1 MGKPTPRRIAIVYPA
16 TVTWM
21 ARFLHG
27 LRRYAAKEGGW
38 HLFTSPPTLDTA
50 GESALT
56 LRAMR
61 GWKGDAMIAMSN
73 DERELREIHRTGL
86 PTVNLAAGLKKSHG
100 VPRVMVN
107 HFLAGRMAADHLL
120 ERGLRHL
127 AFFGWKG
134 QWYSEQRQLG
144 FAQRAGESGATCH
157 ELLQSTQ
164 EEPDRSWP
172 ERIAGIIHW
181 LHSLPRP
188 AGIFAVQD
196 YRALL
201 LVEACQEAGL
211 RIPDDIAVIGMDNDE
226 TVCEHCTPTLT
237 SVSRNS
243 ERVGWET
250 ASLLDRMMQGEAAPM
265 EDLLLEPD
273 GVVAR
278 QSTDMLYCAEPVVQ
292 TALDFMRSNLHAQF
306 NIEQLAEKAGV
317 SKRTLETRFREHLN
331 TSPHD
336 FLTKL
341 RVQHA
346 QALMQMPLKRTIEET
361 ALECGFG
368 TAPAFYAAFRRIAG
382 EAPGAFRKRYLARD
396 MTQALGT
403 AE

>member
-1 MGKPTPRRIAIVYPA
+1 MRKPPPRRIAIVYPA

-27 LRRYAAKEGGW
+27 IRRYAASEGGW

-56 LRAMR
+56 FRSMR

-73 DERELREIHRTGL
+73 DEQELREIRRSGM

-107 HFLAGRMAADHLL
+107 HFLAGQMAADHLL

-134 QWYSEQRQLG
+134 QWYSEQRQAG
-144 FAQRAGESGATCH
+144 FAKRAAESGATC
-157 ELLQSTQ
+157 EAFLQASR
-164 EEPDRSWP
+164 EESNRSWP
-172 ERIAGIIHW
+172 ERIAGVAEW
-181 LHSLPRP
+181 LLSLPRP
-188 AGIFAVQD
+188 TGIFAVQD

-201 LVEACQEAGL
+201 LIEACQEAEL

-243 ERVGWET
+243 DRVGWEV
-250 ASLLDRMMQGEAAPM
+250 AALLDRMMRGESAPM

-292 TALDFMRSNLHAQF
+292 LALDFMRAKLHEQF
-306 NIEQLAEKAGV
+306 NIEQLAEHAGV
-317 SKRTLETRFREHLN
+317 SKRTLETRFRESLH

-346 QALMQMPLKRTIEET
+346 QALMQLPQKRTIEET

-368 TAPAFYAAFRRIAG
+368 TAPAFYAAFRRIVG
-382 EAPGAFRKRYLARD
+382 ESPGTYRKRQLARHAPQGID
-396 MTQALGT
+396 
-403 AE
+403 